1 MWKPDYFV
9 RYVDFPVTV
18 KGVTIPNDDG
28 TFDIYI
34 NSVLCEEQQRE
45 CLEHELCHICKDHFY
60 TDVKPIREVEREAS
74 GNRPYQFGNL
84 ALEVQ

>member
-45 CLEHELCHICKDHFY
+45 CLEHELRHIRKDHFY
-60 TDVKPIREVEREAS
+60 TDTKPIREVEREAS

-84 ALEVQ
+84 ALEVP